1 MKFTCCQWWSL
12 RLLLDITGE
21 SEGRQVASTIK
32 FHSYRLYCNRISL
45 GIRYIFRSLIQK
57 DNQRMT
63 HIRPLRTSNHNNL
76 ILIAHAERQ
85 TGLSPAGGV
94 LGLRCVIRRTC
105 PPSTCRC
112 TKSTRR
118 PALDPNTCLAPD
130 PNLRVLPHF
139 QIAHSLTHSL
149 THSIVSSKLTNI
161 HMFDCPVK
169 QARKVDLK
177 LCDSGLSSL
186 KATVR

>member
-1 MKFTCCQWWSL
+1 MKCTFCQWWSL
-12 RLLLDITGE
+12 RFLLEFVGE
-21 SEGRQVASTIK
+21 IEGRCVAEKGFEVQSD
-32 FHSYRLYCNRISL
+32 RLHCNRISL

-76 ILIAHAERQ
+76 MLIAHAERQ

-149 THSIVSSKLTNI
+149 THSIVS
-161 HMFDCPVK
+161 
-169 QARKVDLK
+169 
-177 LCDSGLSSL
+177 
-186 KATVR
+186 